1 MSDDLELPRD
11 RKAREMLESVEP
23 EEIESDLLGSGHS
36 DFSNSVIEY
45 SDESMTESPFT
56 LEASGLGA
64 KSVEKIH
71 QSRSER
77 AQTVDEKQNA
87 PVTTDEEKWVENK
100 NRYDY
105 PGVDTIPAGR
115 QQRRAERA
123 GRAALELGAADR
135 VEQKGSAKNLQ
146 GKFSPEMSSTYGG
159 GENVARV
166 QGTANKPERTLAH
179 EVGHA
184 FDYASEGVVKYAES
198 PTGTEYVTESGDRY
212 GLSQKLF
219 QEPDDPSKRNQLEE
233 EAIKISKRGRGDFK
247 GQQSY
252 RRKHAELTAD
262 LFAQATIEP
271 RATKREA
278 PELFDRFTDIAEEEG
293 FADVI
298 PDPLESDPE
307 REGFLD

>member
-1 MSDDLELPRD
+1 MSDGLELPRD
-11 RKAREMLESVEP
+11 RKARKRLEGVDP
-23 EEIESDLLGSGHS
+23 LEIESDILEEGAFS
-36 DFSNSVIEY
+36 DFTGAVKEY
-45 SDESMTESPFT
+45 KDESMTESPFT
-56 LEASGLGA
+56 VETSGLGRKA
-64 KSVEKIH
+64 LDKIH
-71 QSRSER
+71 ESRSER

-87 PVTTDEEKWVENK
+87 PVTLDEEKWVENK

-123 GRAALELGAADR
+123 GRVALEFGAADR

-146 GKFSPEMSSTYGG
+146 GKFSPDRSSTYGG

-166 QGTANKPERTLAH
+166 QGTANRPERTLAH

-184 FDYASEGVVKYAES
+184 FDYSVEG
-198 PTGTEYVTESGDRY
+198 GRY
-212 GLSQKLF
+212 GLSERLF
-219 QEPDDPSKRNQLEE
+219 REPDDASERNKLEE
-233 EAIKISKRGRGDFK
+233 QAIKISERGRGDFK

-278 PELFDRFTDIAEEEG
+278 PELFDRFESIAEEEG
-293 FADVI
+293 FDDVI
-298 PDPLESDPE
+298 PDPLEADPE
-307 REGFLD
+307 PEGFLD

>member
-1 MSDDLELPRD
+1 MSDGIELPRD
-11 RKAREMLESVEP
+11 RKARELLEDVSP
-23 EEIESDLLGSGHS
+23 KEIEEDLLQIGHS

-56 LEASGLGA
+56 VEASGLGA

-71 QSRSER
+71 ESRSER

-123 GRAALELGAADR
+123 GRAALDLGVADR

-146 GKFSPEMSSTYGG
+146 GKFSPKGSSTYGG

-184 FDYASEGVVKYAES
+184 FDY
-198 PTGTEYVTESGDRY
+198 GTEGGRY
-212 GLSQKLF
+212 GLSKRLF
-219 QEPDDPSKRNQLEE
+219 QEPDDPSERNELEK
-233 EAIKISKRGRGDFK
+233 EAIKISERGRGDFK

-278 PELFDRFTDIAEEEG
+278 PKLFERFEKIAEEEG

-298 PDPLESDPE
+298 PDPLEADPE
-307 REGFLD
+307 PEGFLD

>member
-1 MSDDLELPRD
+1 MSDGLELPRD
-11 RKAREMLESVEP
+11 QKARELLQDVEP
-23 EEIESDLLGSGHS
+23 EQIEEELMGIGHT

-56 LEASGLGA
+56 VEASGLGA

-71 QSRSER
+71 ESRSER

-123 GRAALELGAADR
+123 GRAALEMGAADR

-146 GKFSPEMSSTYGG
+146 GKFSPEGSSTYGQ
-159 GENVARV
+159 GESVARV

-184 FDYASEGVVKYAES
+184 FDYA
-198 PTGTEYVTESGDRY
+198 TGGDRY
-212 GLSQKLF
+212 GLSSKLF
-219 QEPDDPSKRNQLEE
+219 QEPDDPSKRNQLEK
-233 EAIKISKRGRGDFK
+233 EAIKISERGRGDFK

-278 PELFDRFTDIAEEEG
+278 PELFDRFTNIAEEEG

-298 PDPLESDPE
+298 PDPLESDPN